1 MLSFRKLD
9 MTTFEIIKELA
20 DKQGKS
26 LQRVSEDLGLSQNYI
41 YNLKGA
47 KSPAADKLA
56 LIADYFDVSVDYLL
70 GRSDKSRTSRPQN
83 RIREFRRE
91 NKLSHSELAQKVNK
105 WLEEEYNDFYETSN
119 NKPIK
124 FNAQKVLALENNEL
138 IIEPELSIPIWMA
151 FSQVLGVDDRYLE
164 GISDVKPLERKYKLS
179 RHSDDLKKEFS
190 INSLTNDP
198 LTLKYLKRQ
207 DESYITKLTRSQF
220 AIKEYIGEKNVEKLK
235 NLYSVTETKLDG
247 TTRTYMH
254 DYFSLLDVLFTLQRE
269 FLEEDFQ
276 ALLSFAQLQP
286 KYKAKSLEQIN
297 NLLIV
302 QETLDSASDKV

>member
-1 MLSFRKLD
+1 
-9 MTTFEIIKELA
+9 MTIFERIKELA

-26 LQRVSEDLGLSQNYI
+26 LQKVSEELGFSSNYL
-41 YNLKGA
+41 YQLKRQT
-47 KSPAADKLA
+47 PAADKLA
-56 LIADYFDVSVDYLL
+56 LIADYFDVSVDSLL
-70 GRSDKSRTSRPQN
+70 GRSDKSRISRPQN

-91 NKLSHSELAQKVNK
+91 NKLSHSELAQKVNE
-105 WLEEEYNDFYETSN
+105 WLEEEYNDFYKTSN

-138 IIEPELSIPIWMA
+138 IIEPELSVPIWIA

-179 RHSDDLKKEFS
+179 HHSDDLQKEFS

-198 LTLKYLKRQ
+198 LTLKYLKGK
-207 DESYITKLTRSQF
+207 DETYITKLTRSQF

-235 NLYSVTETKLDG
+235 KLYSVTETELDG
-247 TTRTYMH
+247 TTRTYMR
-254 DYFSLLDVLFTLQRE
+254 DYFSLLDVLATLQRE

-286 KYKAKSLEQIN
+286 KYKAKALEQIN

-302 QETLDSASDKV
+302 QEALDSASDKV